1 MNTTSFGG
9 LNYAI
14 LGIYMLSLIS
24 IGLWLARKQ
33 KSSED
38 FYLAG
43 RRMPWLPVAMSM
55 YASATSASTFIG
67 LPGIA
72 FDSGV
77 AILGACLVSLLLVPV
92 LAGVLYPTY
101 RRMNCTTSYE
111 YIGSR
116 FGQNARFAT
125 SALFVLARL
134 GWLGIVVYAPAKALS
149 IATGMELSY
158 AILVI
163 GSLATAYTALG
174 GLAAVIWTDV
184 LQFCILVAGAGWV
197 FVSLAGTVPNG
208 FSEIISISRSADH
221 FNAITWG
228 VTLTQISTV
237 SVMLHFSLQ
246 MLQEYG
252 TDQLSVQ
259 RILAVSSTRGA
270 VKATI
275 FNAFTDLVMIS
286 TLLLIGLGLFVF
298 YQQNPQA
305 LNGVDGDSVLAHY
318 IVTQLP
324 NGVSGLII
332 SAIFAA
338 AMSSMD
344 SGINSIATVV
354 ENDFLKYFRKDRPAT
369 KPIHQARVMTVVL
382 GGVSIALAFY
392 VAANGGGIVQ
402 QFAKFMSLFTAP
414 VLALF
419 VLGFTCRRA
428 NVIGWYIGTA
438 LAIPV
443 TMCLQKYSDVHW
455 TWYYPASFGLCFVAA
470 LLYSALRPNRRP
482 IDPVQAG

>member
-208 FSEIISISRSADH
+208 FSEIIS
-221 FNAITWG
+221 
-228 VTLTQISTV
+228 
-237 SVMLHFSLQ
+237 
-246 MLQEYG
+246 
-252 TDQLSVQ
+252 
-259 RILAVSSTRGA
+259 
-270 VKATI
+270 
-275 FNAFTDLVMIS
+275 
-286 TLLLIGLGLFVF
+286 
-298 YQQNPQA
+298 
-305 LNGVDGDSVLAHY
+305 
-318 IVTQLP
+318 
-324 NGVSGLII
+324 
-332 SAIFAA
+332 
-338 AMSSMD
+338 
-344 SGINSIATVV
+344 
-354 ENDFLKYFRKDRPAT
+354 
-369 KPIHQARVMTVVL
+369 
-382 GGVSIALAFY
+382 
-392 VAANGGGIVQ
+392 
-402 QFAKFMSLFTAP
+402 
-414 VLALF
+414 
-419 VLGFTCRRA
+419 
-428 NVIGWYIGTA
+428 
-438 LAIPV
+438 
-443 TMCLQKYSDVHW
+443 
-455 TWYYPASFGLCFVAA
+455 
-470 LLYSALRPNRRP
+470 
-482 IDPVQAG
+482 